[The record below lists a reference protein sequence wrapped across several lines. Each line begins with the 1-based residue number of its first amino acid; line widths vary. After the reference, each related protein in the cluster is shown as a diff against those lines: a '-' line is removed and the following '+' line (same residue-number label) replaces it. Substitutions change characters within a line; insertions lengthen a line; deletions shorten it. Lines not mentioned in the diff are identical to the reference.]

1 MSPAD
6 DSRVTLVADNPG
18 PVPLAGV
25 GGTGLTVAGI
35 RAAETE
41 RADRLFADPLAGAFV
56 AAAGT
61 PPGQAT
67 GRQAVALRLWVVA
80 RTVFLDELVLAACA
94 DGARQVALLGAGFDT
109 RAFRLPW
116 PPGVRCFELDT
127 PDVLDAKEQV
137 LAAQR
142 AVPGCQRITV
152 PGSLL
157 DDWPAALRSAGLRPD
172 QPTAW
177 VAEGLL
183 VYLSPDDVDELL
195 DRVTSLSVPGSRL
208 GLTFRSRAPAD
219 HTSPAVALRRSA
231 APDDPAGWL
240 AGHGWAARLADP
252 RDVLRAHGR
261 AVPADSAPGRQQ
273 RALLISAALDPA
285 LPRSDPARS
294 RRRPASTAPRPHLAT
309 TDGGV
314 ATMAADR
321 PLAALLSQALVAFTI
336 EFDNESE
343 HQIQHR
349 TTSGPAAG
357 SRGPWLVSETMWANF
372 MQFVPPGGVPLRD
385 VAALADIT
393 NLNGLERWGYVTVG
407 PDPADDRARPPRR
420 DWVVHP
426 TVAGQ
431 RAQHIWR
438 PLTAGIERRWR
449 DRFGAGQM
457 TELTRAL
464 RAVADQTGLVL
475 PPYLPVVGVYPS
487 DHRSW
492 LTAGQQA
499 SGTPDTSLPALLSR
513 VLLAFAIDAERES
526 PLTMVVGAGALRVL
540 STDPVPVAGLP
551 PRAGLSREAM
561 SRALGLLDRH
571 GYAVVEPDPAA
582 SRRKVARLTARGQ
595 RAQDDHHRTVGA
607 VEQRWRDRFG
617 EALVDGLAG
626 ALRGLFAET
635 GGQQRIAAGL
645 VPYPGGWRAHP
656 PYLSQTEAMLADP
669 AAALPHYPM
678 VSHRG
683 GFPDGS

>member
-80 RTVFLDELVLAACA
+80 RTVFLDELTVAACA
-94 DGARQVALLGAGFDT
+94 DGARQMVLLGAGFDT

-142 AVPGCQRITV
+142 AMPGCERITV
-152 PGSLL
+152 PGNLL
-157 DDWPAALRSAGLRPD
+157 DDWPAALRSAGLQPD

-195 DRVTSLSVPGSRL
+195 DRVTSLSAAGSRL

-231 APDDPAGWL
+231 APDDPVGWL
-240 AGHGWAARLADP
+240 AGHGWAAQLADP

-261 AVPADSAPGRQQ
+261 AVPAGSTPGRQR

-285 LPRSDPARS
+285 LPRSHPARS
-294 RRRPASTAPRPHLAT
+294 RRRPASTVPRPHLAT
-309 TDGGV
+309 AEGGA
-314 ATMAADR
+314 ATAAGR
-321 PLAALLSQALVAFTI
+321 PLPALLSQALVAFTI

-343 HQIQHR
+343 HQIRHR
-349 TTSGPAAG
+349 TTRGPATGA
-357 SRGPWLVSETMWANF
+357 RGPWLVSQTMWANF
-372 MQFVPPGGVPLRD
+372 MQFVPPGGVRLRD
-385 VAALADIT
+385 VTALAAIT
-393 NLNGLERWGYVTVG
+393 NLGGLERWGYVTVR
-407 PDPADDRARPPRR
+407 PDPADDRAKPPRL
-420 DWVVHP
+420 DWVVRP
-426 TVAGQ
+426 TAAGQ
-431 RAQHIWR
+431 QAQHIWR
-438 PLTAGIERRWR
+438 PLTAEIERRWR
-449 DRFGAGQM
+449 DRFGADQLAA
-457 TELTRAL
+457 LTREL
-464 RAVADQTGLVL
+464 RAVADRTGLVL
-475 PPYLPVVGVYPS
+475 PPYLPVTGVYPV
-487 DHRSW
+487 DHDHW
-492 LTAGQQA
+492 LAAGQQA
-499 SGTPDTSLPALLSR
+499 AGAGADGGLPALLSR
-513 VLLAFAIDAERES
+513 VLLAFAIDVERQS
-526 PLTMVVGAGALRVL
+526 RLTMVVGANALRVL
-540 STDPVPVAGLP
+540 STDPVQVADLP
-551 PRAGLSREAM
+551 RRAGLSKEAV
-561 SRALGLLDRH
+561 SGALGLLERH

-607 VEQRWRDRFG
+607 VEQQWRDRFG